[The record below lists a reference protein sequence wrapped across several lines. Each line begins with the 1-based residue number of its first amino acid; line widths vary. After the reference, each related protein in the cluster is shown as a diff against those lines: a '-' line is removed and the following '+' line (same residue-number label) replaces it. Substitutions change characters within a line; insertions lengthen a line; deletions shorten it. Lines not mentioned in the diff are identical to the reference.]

1 MAARR
6 CTGGLICPA
15 QAVERLRHFTS
26 RTAFNIEGLGEQR
39 VRELWQE
46 GLIHAP
52 ADIFRLAAHREALAH
67 REGWGEKSVEKLLTA
82 IEARRVIPLERL
94 IYALGIRQV
103 GEATAKL
110 LARHYQSFDHW
121 QASMHAARETD
132 SPARQDLERID
143 QIGALVARDIA
154 VFFEEP
160 HNLKVM
166 HDLAEQLIIQS
177 YEKQAAD
184 QDSPLSGKTVVFTG
198 TLETMSR
205 AEAKAKAE
213 SMGAKVASSVSSKTN
228 YVIAGADAG
237 SKADKARELGVTV
250 LSEREWKALI
260 TPL

>member
-1 MAARR
+1 M
-6 CTGGLICPA
+6 
-15 QAVERLRHFTS
+15 
-26 RTAFNIEGLGEQR
+26 
-39 VRELWQE
+39 
-46 GLIHAP
+46 
-52 ADIFRLAAHREALAH
+52 
-67 REGWGEKSVEKLLTA
+67 
-82 IEARRVIPLERL
+82 
-94 IYALGIRQV
+94 